1 MCWLILF
8 LAGLFEIAWAIGLK
22 YSEGFTKLTPSII
35 TIITMFISFYL
46 LSLALKSLPL
56 GTAYAIWVGIGTIG
70 TVIAGIFLF
79 GESMNLILREGFKST
94 KGKQCFIAS
103 HARTFSACYDD
114 ASQRNHH
121 KSLGSAIFPI
131 TALAA
136 ATAELAR

>member
-1 MCWLILF
+1 MSWIILF

-79 GESMNLILREGFKST
+79 GEHMNLIRVVSIL
-94 KGKQCFIAS
+94 FIL
-103 HARTFSACYDD
+103 
-114 ASQRNHH
+114 
-121 KSLGSAIFPI
+121 LGIIGLKI
-131 TALAA
+131 T
-136 ATAELAR
+136 TN

>member
-1 MCWLILF
+1 MSWIILF

-79 GESMNLILREGFKST
+79 DESMNLIRVVSIL
-94 KGKQCFIAS
+94 FIL
-103 HARTFSACYDD
+103 
-114 ASQRNHH
+114 
-121 KSLGSAIFPI
+121 LGIIGLKI
-131 TALAA
+131 T
-136 ATAELAR
+136 TN

>member
-1 MCWLILF
+1 MSWIILF

-79 GESMNLILREGFKST
+79 GESMNLIRVVSILFILYLLLFFLTSLDFFMDSFFDGHCFFTYLRY
-94 KGKQCFIAS
+94 
-103 HARTFSACYDD
+103 FSI
-114 ASQRNHH
+114 
-121 KSLGSAIFPI
+121 L
-131 TALAA
+131 
-136 ATAELAR
+136 